1 MDKLLIIGVF
11 AAAALLVAWIAN
23 GLVGLLMGEKPGDTG
38 SIWLDVFLRFFA
50 ILELGFVGRLLG
62 YVGLNGWPRRIVLLI
77 GLFSLLWFLFRPH
90 HHPRPPENIRSY
102 PVHSSS

>member
-38 SIWLDVFLRFFA
+38 SIWLDVFLKLFA
-50 ILELGFVGRLLG
+50 ILELGFIGRMLG
-62 YVGLNGWPRRIVLLI
+62 YVGLNGWPRRIVLMI
-77 GLFSLLWFLFRPH
+77 GTLCLLWFLLKPHHRSQSDNFRP
-90 HHPRPPENIRSY
+90 Y
-102 PVHSSS
+102 PAAQSTL